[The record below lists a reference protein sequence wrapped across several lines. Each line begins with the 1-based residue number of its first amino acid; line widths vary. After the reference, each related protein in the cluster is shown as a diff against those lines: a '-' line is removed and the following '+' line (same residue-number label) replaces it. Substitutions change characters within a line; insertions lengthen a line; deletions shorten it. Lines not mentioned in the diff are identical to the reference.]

1 MKTILKVV
9 TLILCATISI
19 NGFAQK
25 KETVKK
31 VIFTESPAKIEISK
45 STLQSTLQ
53 LGAGQ
58 FVAIRIDNKNTFY
71 GKVVANDKKYDN
83 LQSMIIKS
91 RGNDNTFFQLSA
103 IINED
108 KNITYTG
115 RIINADASDMYQ
127 IKKDNSNNYYLEKIE
142 LNKVYQ
148 DCLTNK
154 L

>member
-9 TLILCATISI
+9 TLILCATTTL

-53 LGAGQ
+53 MGAGQ
-58 FVAIRIDNKNTFY
+58 FVAIRIDNKNTFF

-103 IINED
+103 ITNED
-108 KNITYTG
+108 NNITYTG
-115 RIINADASDMYQ
+115 RIINTEASDMYQ
-127 IKKDNSNNYYLEKIE
+127 IKKDNANSYYFEKIE
-142 LNKVYQ
+142 LIKVYQ

>member
-25 KETVKK
+25 KETVRK

-53 LGAGQ
+53 MGAGQ

-71 GKVVANDKKYDN
+71 GKVIANDKKYDN

-91 RGNDNTFFQLSA
+91 RGNENTFFQLSA
-103 IINED
+103 IMNEE

-127 IKKDNSNNYYLEKIE
+127 IKKDNANNYYFEKIE

-148 DCLTNK
+148 DCLTKK

>member
-31 VIFTESPAKIEISK
+31 VIFTEAPSKIAISK
-45 STLQSTLQ
+45 STLESTLQ
-53 LGAGQ
+53 MGAGQ

-71 GKVVANDKKYDN
+71 GKVVANDKKYNN

-91 RGNDNTFFQLSA
+91 RGNDNTLIQLSA
-103 IINED
+103 SIDEE

-115 RIINADASDMYQ
+115 RIINVDATDMYQ
-127 IKKDNSNNYYLEKIE
+127 IKKDNYNNYYFEKTE

-148 DCLTNK
+148 DCLTQK